1 MSETA
6 ARTTGIPSRAARLLS
21 WGSRALVAAT
31 VLVTTVVGF
40 AGTSWAAPE
49 LGF

>member
-6 ARTTGIPSRAARLLS
+6 ALTTGIPSRAARLLS
-21 WGSRALVAAT
+21 WGSRALVSAT
-31 VLVTTVVGF
+31 VLVATVVGS
-40 AGTSWAAPE
+40 AGTSWAGPD